1 LKLSDERRYQL
12 LRSSEDFF
20 TKVTNFYSMDAN
32 GQCNSNSISS
42 FSTVRSQLQYVL
54 EIFRDPREWFVSS
67 PNGTTNIFEKSLR
80 YVNHHVGSSGEL
92 SRIEMEH
99 LYCIGTISAI
109 AKCFDL

>member
-1 LKLSDERRYQL
+1 MRGEINYFDQVRIFSLKLQISIPWTL
-12 LRSSEDFF
+12 I
-20 TKVTNFYSMDAN
+20 
-32 GQCNSNSISS
+32 NSISS

-54 EIFRDPREWFVSS
+54 EIFWDPREWFVSS
-67 PNGTTNIFEKSLR
+67 PNGTTNIFDKSLR
-80 YVNHHVGSSGEL
+80 YVNHHVGSSGDFFEL